1 MIWIKNSL
9 KKGIELTQFPPQA
22 VYEINEL
29 SQTYRVDGTKLV
41 PINGVAKRKVT
52 RYLLQFLCLFWINV
66 IIPLL
71 LWYMAFQDPLYR
83 FYEREVNLG
92 CKILKRVRSDL
103 RDIIAICRGE
113 KKQTNDHRS
122 IIDDLNRG
130 MIPGSWVL
138 YKIPSNS
145 CTVIQWINDFVQRV
159 KQLEAISSKVWWT
172 LFLLTSKS
180 RWKWIKLEGVKFLI
194 ALRST
199 LTPSR

>member
-1 MIWIKNSL
+1 MMMGGDIRPGWMRTLQESTSNWLNALPEKLTPLRRTAENIK
-9 KKGIELTQFPPQA
+9 
-22 VYEINEL
+22 
-29 SQTYRVDGTKLV
+29 
-41 PINGVAKRKVT
+41 
-52 RYLLQFLCLFWINV
+52 
-66 IIPLL
+66 
-71 LWYMAFQDPLYR
+71 DPLYR

-145 CTVIQWINDFVQRV
+145 CTVIH
-159 KQLEAISSKVWWT
+159 
-172 LFLLTSKS
+172 
-180 RWKWIKLEGVKFLI
+180 
-194 ALRST
+194 RSIIDD
-199 LTPSR
+199 LNRGMIP